1 MSQSSSVS
9 CLIQFYIAF
18 FFAYSILN
26 DTCNTCYDDKKN
38 LIFMLRVNNKLRVLA
53 KVILY
58 MS

>member
-9 CLIQFYIAF
+9 CLIQFYIVF

-38 LIFMLRVNNKLRVLA
+38 LIFMLRVNNKLRVLT